1 MAVAYTPCVELQRM
15 PHAAYIRRPG
25 EDWAGITNPKERKRL
40 QNRLNKRV
48 SRQRKKRKTSH
59 DEDDSSDA
67 ASRAASTTPD
77 TTVSDTWTLLCSSS
91 RSNSTTRIVPS
102 TFSHCSEEDAARERA
117 VLEQFAEQALRS
129 YMTGDPCA
137 DHKLRLIQFNII
149 NGLTRN
155 AAVLGY
161 QFDWLVCAAVSPFGR
176 DGPIRD
182 ARSVTPPLESGTVP
196 SNLVPTVVQLSIRH
210 HPWLDLFPLPRMR
223 DNLLLATKNF
233 LSPEEEQELFDD
245 IMDSGRG
252 KHEWTG
258 LVVWGEP
265 WDPQNWEVSKPF
277 LERWAWLMIGCPEIL
292 ESTNRWRRLR
302 GEKPLST
309 PGFIVEEVED
319 GD

>member
-1 MAVAYTPCVELQRM
+1 VELQRM
-15 PHAAYIRRPG
+15 PHVAYIRRPG

-40 QNRLNKRV
+40 QNRLNKRI
-48 SRQRKKRKTSH
+48 SRQRKKRKISH

-77 TTVSDTWTLLCSSS
+77 TTVSDTWTLLCNSRSSS
-91 RSNSTTRIVPS
+91 TTTIVPS
-102 TFSHCSEEDAARERA
+102 TFSHCSEEDVVRERA

-176 DGPIRD
+176 DGPVRD

-196 SNLVPTVVQLSIRH
+196 TNLVPTMVQLSIRH

-223 DNLLLATKNF
+223 DNLLLA
-233 LSPEEEQELFDD
+233 
-245 IMDSGRG
+245 
-252 KHEWTG
+252 
-258 LVVWGEP
+258 
-265 WDPQNWEVSKPF
+265 
-277 LERWAWLMIGCPEIL
+277 
-292 ESTNRWRRLR
+292 
-302 GEKPLST
+302 
-309 PGFIVEEVED
+309 
-319 GD
+319 